1 MIVKLSAKFNRDW
14 DFYFGNR
21 EKFNFPGVEV
31 PIPEFDS
38 GGMPAKEAFYIFD
51 STGKLPPCSQPG
63 LLKAVITCKKA
74 INLQLKMWVKGFLDM
89 GEVIEYYMA
98 EFFQPPNW
106 VEKSFRNQLVK
117 QLGVH
122 RG

>member
-1 MIVKLSAKFNRDW
+1 MKLSAKFIRDW
-14 DFYFGNR
+14 NFYLANKA
-21 EKFNFPGVEV
+21 KFNFPGVEV

-38 GGMPAKEAFYIFD
+38 DGISAQEAFYIFD
-51 STGKLPPCSQPG
+51 STGKLSPCSQPG
-63 LLKAVITCKKA
+63 LLKAVIVCKKA
-74 INLQLKMWVKGFLDM
+74 INLQIKMWVEGFLDM

-98 EFFQPPNW
+98 EFFQPPDW